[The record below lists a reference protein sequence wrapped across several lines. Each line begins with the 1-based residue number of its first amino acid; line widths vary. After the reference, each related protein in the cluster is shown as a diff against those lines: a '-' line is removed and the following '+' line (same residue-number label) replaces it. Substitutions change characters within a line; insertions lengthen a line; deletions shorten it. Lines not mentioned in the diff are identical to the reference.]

1 MKKSTTILWFI
12 ASILMIAAGIVCFA
26 LPVDTTMTVFAYIV
40 GALVLIMGI
49 VELAAFFTSAGIV
62 GGGAFLADGVITTLL
77 GVVFLANESIV
88 SNVLPFVFAMWF
100 IVEGISELTLA
111 IQAGRIKVP
120 YWWTLL
126 ILAIFEI
133 VFGFLALFDPIY
145 SAISMT
151 VLVGVFLFVHGL
163 SMLGD
168 WVVVLRVKKFFK
180 GCLGRVSDLA
190 DNYDDQR
197 NSEEE

>member
-77 GVVFLANESIV
+77 GVVFLANES
-88 SNVLPFVFAMWF
+88 FA
-100 IVEGISELTLA
+100 
-111 IQAGRIKVP
+111 
-120 YWWTLL
+120 
-126 ILAIFEI
+126 
-133 VFGFLALFDPIY
+133 
-145 SAISMT
+145 
-151 VLVGVFLFVHGL
+151 
-163 SMLGD
+163 
-168 WVVVLRVKKFFK
+168 LRVCNVVHRRGYKRTHF
-180 GCLGRVSDLA
+180 G
-190 DNYDDQR
+190 
-197 NSEEE
+197 NSSGTYQSALLVDASHSCNL

>member
-1 MKKSTTILWFI
+1 MKKSTTILWFV

-26 LPVDTTMTVFAYIV
+26 LPTDITLSVFAYIV
-40 GALVLIMGI
+40 GALVLVMGI
-49 VELAAFFTSAGIV
+49 VELAVFFTSAGIV
-62 GGGAFLADGVITTLL
+62 GGGMFLADGVITTIL
-77 GVVFLANESIV
+77 GIVFLANEGV
-88 SNVLPFVFAMWF
+88 VANVLPFVFAMWF
-100 IVEGISELTLA
+100 IVEGISELSLA

-133 VFGFLALFDPIY
+133 IFGFLAFFDPVY

-180 GCLGRVSDLA
+180 NCLGRVSDVA
-190 DNYDDQR
+190 HNFDDQR
-197 NSEEE
+197 IDEQE

>member
-26 LPVDTTMTVFAYIV
+26 LPVDTTMTVFAYII
-40 GALVLIMGI
+40 GALVLVMGI

-77 GVVFLANESIV
+77 GIVFLANEGIV
-88 SNVLPFVFAMWF
+88 SSALPFIFAMWF

-111 IQAGRIKVP
+111 IQAGRLKVP

-126 ILAIFEI
+126 ILSILEI
-133 VFGFLALFDPIY
+133 VFGFLAFFDPITG
-145 SAISMT
+145 AISMT

-180 GCLGRVSDLA
+180 GCLGRVSDLTG
-190 DNYDDQR
+190 NYDDQR
-197 NSEEE
+197 NDVQE

>member
-88 SNVLPFVFAMWF
+88 SNVLPSCLQC
-100 IVEGISELTLA
+100 GS
-111 IQAGRIKVP
+111 
-120 YWWTLL
+120 
-126 ILAIFEI
+126 
-133 VFGFLALFDPIY
+133 
-145 SAISMT
+145 SS
-151 VLVGVFLFVHGL
+151 
-163 SMLGD
+163 
-168 WVVVLRVKKFFK
+168 RV
-180 GCLGRVSDLA
+180 
-190 DNYDDQR
+190 
-197 NSEEE
+197 

>member
-1 MKKSTTILWFI
+1 M
-12 ASILMIAAGIVCFA
+12 
-26 LPVDTTMTVFAYIV
+26 
-40 GALVLIMGI
+40 
-49 VELAAFFTSAGIV
+49 
-62 GGGAFLADGVITTLL
+62 
-77 GVVFLANESIV
+77 
-88 SNVLPFVFAMWF
+88 
-100 IVEGISELTLA
+100 
-111 IQAGRIKVP
+111 P

-190 DNYDDQR
+190 GNYDDQR
-197 NSEEE
+197 NDAE